1 MIKSVPPFEGEEHE
15 KAWLIRTAANV
26 CKDVLKHW
34 WRRNEDLAD
43 YSDVLKTEDNADADD
58 LLDAVCG
65 LPDKY
70 KAVIYLYY
78 YDGYSSVQISEILRK
93 PQSTVLNHL
102 SEARAILRK
111 KLGGDFDEK

>member
-1 MIKSVPPFEGEEHE
+1 
-15 KAWLIRTAANV
+15 
-26 CKDVLKHW
+26 
-34 WRRNEDLAD
+34 
-43 YSDVLKTEDNADADD
+43 
-58 LLDAVCG
+58 

-70 KAVIYLYY
+70 KAVVHLYY
-78 YDGYSSVQISEILRK
+78 YEGYPSVQISKILRK